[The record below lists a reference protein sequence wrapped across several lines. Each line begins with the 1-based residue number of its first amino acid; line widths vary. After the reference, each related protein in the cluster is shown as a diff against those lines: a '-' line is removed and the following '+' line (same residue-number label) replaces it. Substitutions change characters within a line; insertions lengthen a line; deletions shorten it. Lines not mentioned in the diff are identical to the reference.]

1 MRRVEVD
8 HHTSGVWTGM
18 VLSNPNSLDAVSSY
32 RNGLLQPGPGR
43 NVRKI
48 GDQSI
53 WILAERQTRSDGFRE
68 FDIDGDF
75 VAVVGDPHFAD
86 LVAVR
91 AAERDVQRNMLSER
105 NIP

>member
-1 MRRVEVD
+1 MHRVKVD

-18 VLSNPNSLDAVSSY
+18 ILSNPNSLDAVSSY
-32 RNGLLQPGPGR
+32 RNGLLQPVPGR
-43 NVRKI
+43 DVRKI
-48 GDQSI
+48 GDYSI
-53 WILAERQTRSDGFRE
+53 WILAESQSRSDGFRK

-75 VAVVGDPHFAD
+75 VAAGRDSHVAD

-91 AAERDVQRNMLSER
+91 AAERGVQHNLLSER

>member
-1 MRRVEVD
+1 
-8 HHTSGVWTGM
+8 M
-18 VLSNPNSLDAVSSY
+18 VQSNPNSLDAVFSY
-32 RNGLLQPGPGR
+32 RDVLQPVPGR
-43 NVRKI
+43 DVRKI

-53 WILAERQTRSDGFRE
+53 WILAESQSRSDGFRE

-75 VAVVGDPHFAD
+75 VAVGRDPHVAD

-91 AAERDVQRNMLSER
+91 AAESGVQRNMLSER

>member
-1 MRRVEVD
+1 
-8 HHTSGVWTGM
+8 M
-18 VLSNPNSLDAVSSY
+18 VQFNPNSLDPISSY
-32 RNGLLQPGPGR
+32 RNVLQPVPGR
-43 NVRKI
+43 DVRKI

-53 WILAERQTRSDGFRE
+53 WILAESQSRSDGFRE

-75 VAVVGDPHFAD
+75 VAVGSDPHVAD

-91 AAERDVQRNMLSER
+91 AAERGVQRDMLSER